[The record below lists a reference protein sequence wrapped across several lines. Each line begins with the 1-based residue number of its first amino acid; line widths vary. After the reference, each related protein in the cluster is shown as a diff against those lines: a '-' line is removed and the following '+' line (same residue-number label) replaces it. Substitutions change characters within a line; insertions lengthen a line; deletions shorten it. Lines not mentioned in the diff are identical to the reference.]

1 MIPNVSSRESRPSV
15 PQKEGAEE
23 EEEIDIDLGDP
34 EVEAAAIKIQST
46 FKDFKARKASK
57 ATVVCVQDHNY
68 YSLCP
73 SSSFSPSLSRLSP
86 YILSSLS

>member
-1 MIPNVSSRESRPSV
+1 MFIIITIIMIPNVSSRESRPSV

-23 EEEIDIDLGDP
+23 EEEIDIDLEDP

-57 ATVVCVQDHNY
+57 ATVVCAG
-68 YSLCP
+68 S
-73 SSSFSPSLSRLSP
+73 
-86 YILSSLS
+86 